1 MLNGIGSEMNNWLL
15 HQLPT
20 FRSPNGRLTLQGEG
34 KKGQDVM
41 WWESR
46 GRSVGWRE
54 LGRGEGREL

>member
-1 MLNGIGSEMNNWLL
+1 MLNGIL
-15 HQLPT
+15 
-20 FRSPNGRLTLQGEG
+20 SPNGRLTLQGEG

-54 LGRGEGREL
+54 QGRGEGREL